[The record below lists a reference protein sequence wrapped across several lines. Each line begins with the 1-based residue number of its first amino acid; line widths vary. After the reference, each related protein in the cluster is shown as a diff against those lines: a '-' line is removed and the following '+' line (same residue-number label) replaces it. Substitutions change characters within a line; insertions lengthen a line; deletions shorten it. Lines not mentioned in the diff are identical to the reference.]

1 MCWSS
6 VRLDLIIVDIFTH
19 PHHTHTSGMAKQFV
33 EDKIASNKVVVF
45 SKTYCPFCTM
55 AKQSIRDAGLQDFA
69 VVEIEDRSELQLNML
84 QQP

>member
-1 MCWSS
+1 
-6 VRLDLIIVDIFTH
+6 
-19 PHHTHTSGMAKQFV
+19 MAKQFV

-69 VVEIEDRSELQLNML
+69 VVEIEDRGGLQLNML